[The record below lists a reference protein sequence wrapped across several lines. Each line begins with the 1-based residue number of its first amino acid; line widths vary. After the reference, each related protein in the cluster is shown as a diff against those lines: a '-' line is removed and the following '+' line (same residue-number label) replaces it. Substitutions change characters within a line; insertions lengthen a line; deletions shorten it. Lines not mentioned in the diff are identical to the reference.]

1 MLLANIVGLINP
13 VSKIT
18 SVSTVCGNL
27 MGIRV
32 ANLII
37 KVDRLL
43 GDPCS

>member
-13 VSKIT
+13 VRKIIGE
-18 SVSTVCGNL
+18 STVYGNL

-37 KVDRLL
+37 KVGRLL